1 MPTAV
6 DNLNKDSSPDAI
18 QKAIS
23 ECIATEVKG
32 GREQK
37 QAVAM
42 CYSMARKKTGKELGK
57 VLD

>member
-6 DNLNKDSSPDAI
+6 EGLSKDSSPDAI

-23 ECIATEVKG
+23 ECISTEVRG

-37 QAVAM
+37 QAVAI
-42 CYSMARKKTGKELGK
+42 CYSMARKKTGKQLGK